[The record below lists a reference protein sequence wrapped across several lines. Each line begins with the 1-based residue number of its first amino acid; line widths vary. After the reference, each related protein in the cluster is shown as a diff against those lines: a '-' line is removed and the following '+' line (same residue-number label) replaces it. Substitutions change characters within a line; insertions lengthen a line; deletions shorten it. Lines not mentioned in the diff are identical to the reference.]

1 MSSEQNIF
9 ISYSRDDR
17 AFVER
22 LSGDLRRFGLDTW
35 VDVENIEPGSRWDKA
50 LNRALQESTALI
62 FVLSQNMVESRWVL
76 AELQHFASAGSKAIF
91 PVIIE
96 NIDSSQVP
104 AAIRDIQ
111 WADFRHSYDHG
122 LRTLLWAFGI
132 DPAAAPTEKARSPKS
147 VSKGYAFISYTLE
160 DDEFVTALREFLG
173 ENGYAYWD
181 YDESDRDYGAQF
193 LLELE
198 SRIKEA
204 TITLS
209 IVSPSWKQSRWA
221 VREFLYSEQVR
232 TPVFLLKA
240 REVEPTLA
248 IADMTPIDF
257 TSDKASGF
265 SKLER
270 ELARK
275 GL

>member
-1 MSSEQNIF
+1 LSGAQKIF

-17 AFVER
+17 PFVKR

-35 VDVENIEPGSRWDKA
+35 VDIENIKPGLRWDTE
-50 LNRALQESTALI
+50 LDRAIKESDALI
-62 FVLSQNMVESRWVL
+62 FVLSQNMVASRWVL
-76 AELQHFASAGSKAIF
+76 AELQHFASAGKKKIF
-91 PVIIE
+91 PVVIE
-96 NIDSSQVP
+96 DIDSSHVP
-104 AAIRDIQ
+104 TAISDIQ

-122 LRTLLWAFGI
+122 LRTLLGAFGV
-132 DPAAAPTEKARSPKS
+132 DPAAVPTETAPLPKS
-147 VSKGYAFISYTLE
+147 VSKGYAFISYTPE
-160 DDEFVTALREFLG
+160 DDEFVTSLREFLR
-173 ENGYAYWD
+173 ENRYAYWD
-181 YDESDRDYGAQF
+181 YVESDRNYGAQF

-240 REVEPTLA
+240 REVEATLA

>member
-1 MSSEQNIF
+1 MSGEQNIF

-17 AFVER
+17 PFVER
-22 LSGDLRRFGLDTW
+22 LSGDLRRFGLETW
-35 VDVENIEPGSRWDKA
+35 VDIENIKPGSRWDEE
-50 LNRALQESTALI
+50 LDRALQESNALI

-76 AELQHFASAGSKAIF
+76 AELQHFASAGNKAIF

-96 NIDSSQVP
+96 DIDSTQVP
-104 AAIRDIQ
+104 AAISGIQ

-122 LRTLLWAFGI
+122 LKTLLGAFGV
-132 DPAAAPTEKARSPKS
+132 DPSAVPTEAAPSPKS
-147 VSKGYAFISYTLE
+147 VSKGYAFISYTSE
-160 DDEFVTALREFLG
+160 DDGFVTSLREFLR

-204 TITLS
+204 AITLS